1 MPLDIPLCRSI
12 PLSNQLCF
20 PLPGGGKVCS
30 PMGLGSG
37 DLSAIIQGQLGL
49 MSSSM
54 GALGPIFIIL
64 DVLQT
69 LIECVTGIKD
79 ALGPPPDPSKLI
91 KCIEKLVKLVAAIAG
106 LLPQVW
112 APKAVKSFLETIL
125 AGLEALKS
133 EIQSFIRQQE
143 RINFLAVAA
152 SKPGNASLAGILN
165 CVQSNYQSTIA
176 NTQTG
181 FGPLN
186 QMITIVNGFME
197 LAQMPKD
204 MRIPAIEMDSDPATA
219 LDQIDPILT
228 FLRDLLSK
236 IPL

>member
-1 MPLDIPLCRSI
+1 MSLDIPLCRSI

-112 APKAVKSFLETIL
+112 APKAVKSTVKK
-125 AGLEALKS
+125 APAK
-133 EIQSFIRQQE
+133 R
-143 RINFLAVAA
+143 APA
-152 SKPGNASLAGILN
+152 SG
-165 CVQSNYQSTIA
+165 
-176 NTQTG
+176 
-181 FGPLN
+181 
-186 QMITIVNGFME
+186 
-197 LAQMPKD
+197 
-204 MRIPAIEMDSDPATA
+204 SDPAGMFSCVVVMNRVERSAPPKAHAVTLVTGSGMCSDNLPDASKRATA
-219 LDQIDPILT
+219 P
-228 FLRDLLSK
+228 
-236 IPL
+236 PP

>member
-1 MPLDIPLCRSI
+1 
-12 PLSNQLCF
+12 
-20 PLPGGGKVCS
+20 
-30 PMGLGSG
+30 MGLGTG
-37 DLSAIIQGQLGL
+37 DLTAIIQGQMGL
-49 MSSSM
+49 ISSSI
-54 GALGPIFIIL
+54 GSLGPIFIIL

-79 ALGPPPDPSKLI
+79 ALGPPPDPSKLV

-106 LLPQVW
+106 LLPAVW
-112 APKAVKSFLETIL
+112 APKAVKAFLETIL

-133 EIQSFIRQQE
+133 EIQSFIRQAE
-143 RINFLAVAA
+143 RINLLSVAA
-152 SKPGNASLAGILN
+152 SKPGNASLGDILN
-165 CVQSNYQSTIA
+165 CVQNNYQSTIA
-176 NTQTG
+176 NSQTG

-186 QMITIVNGFME
+186 QLIAIVNGFME

-204 MRIPAIEMDSDPATA
+204 MRIPSIEIDSDPANA
-219 LDQIDPILT
+219 LDQIDPILD